1 MQMKQAAAQDAS
13 CVQYYGN
20 INPMSRSSHGE
31 LRFAVTALGGC
42 ASGGGLNQ
50 SIEAVP
56 LMQSHSIVTTEV

>member
-1 MQMKQAAAQDAS
+1 MKQGPVQDA
-13 CVQYYGN
+13 CVQYHGN

-42 ASGGGLNQ
+42 ASGGLNQ

>member
-1 MQMKQAAAQDAS
+1 MKQAAVQDAS

>member
-1 MQMKQAAAQDAS
+1 MKQAAVRDAS

-20 INPMSRSSHGE
+20 INPVSRSSHGE